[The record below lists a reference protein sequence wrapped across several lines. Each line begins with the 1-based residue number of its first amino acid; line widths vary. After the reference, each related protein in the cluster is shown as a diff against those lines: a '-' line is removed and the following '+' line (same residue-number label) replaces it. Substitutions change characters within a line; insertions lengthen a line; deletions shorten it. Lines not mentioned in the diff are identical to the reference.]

1 MAVAAS
7 TDALRKDIANW
18 LQSSLANDAGTMS
31 FGTGGVD
38 STGKVVA
45 VDTSKLE
52 LTDERG
58 QFSLHA
64 WGRKNDTTILVTG
77 RLPAGGL
84 VGIPISQAGLKV
96 GGRLYAVRNFAEKTF
111 EIDEYFDINIEV
123 QF

>member
-7 TDALRKDIANW
+7 TDALRKDIAGW
-18 LQSSLANDAGTMS
+18 LESSLTNNAGTMA

-38 STGKVVA
+38 SDGKVVA

-64 WGRKNDTTILVTG
+64 WERKDDTTILVTG

-96 GGRLYAVRNFAEKTF
+96 SGRLYAVRNFAEKTF